1 MNIRSRTLVATSMAA
16 MTFAVTGCVSI
27 PKDRGA
33 AEMQPLL
40 DARSSAGMS
49 SVRWP
54 SERSACDGMVPQEPL
69 TADAAVGI
77 ALRCSPRLQ
86 SLYAELALTQADVY
100 EATRLSNPQLG
111 FAQLATG
118 APDDIV
124 NTTWSISQ
132 RFVELMLLPVRQRV
146 GRETLLASQ
155 QHAAHEV
162 LQLEQSVRAAYV
174 TYVAAVAI
182 AEMQLRAAT
191 AADLSAQTASAFH
204 AAGNISELQLSREQA
219 TAIEVK
225 LEHGKAKSAAAR
237 ARADLLSVMGLPSR
251 DAATLIAPTS
261 LPVPLTLA
269 ISQPSDADALRKS
282 AQDQRLDLQAARQRV
297 TALDGNLSQQSIWRW
312 FGDFEVG
319 YERESETNES
329 IRSGPTAA
337 IGIPLFNTRKDLVL
351 RAKGQLELAQVEL
364 RKLEIELDNDTEA
377 AMEEARNARDAS
389 EALRDQLVP
398 LRERITA
405 LSQREFNY
413 MFIGAFELLAVKRDE
428 LQTYRH
434 YLEAVRDEWL
444 TQIQLQR
451 IAGGKLPASLLMNK
465 DAGVQP

>member
-1 MNIRSRTLVATSMAA
+1 MNTGSKTLVVTSIAA
-16 MTFAVTGCVSI
+16 MAFAVTGCVSI

-40 DARSSAGMS
+40 DARSSAGALD
-49 SVRWP
+49 VRWP
-54 SERSACDGMVPQEPL
+54 SACDKAVPQEPL
-69 TADAAVGI
+69 TADAAVSI

-111 FAQLATG
+111 FARVATG

-124 NTTWSISQ
+124 KTTWSISQ

-155 QHAAHEV
+155 QYAAHEV

-182 AEMQLRAAT
+182 AEMQARAAT
-191 AADLSAQTASAFH
+191 AADLSAQTAVAFR
-204 AAGNISELQLSREQA
+204 AAGNINELQLSREQA
-219 TAIEVK
+219 TAIEAK
-225 LEHGKAKSAAAR
+225 IEYGKAKSEAAR
-237 ARADLLSVMGLPSR
+237 ARADLLSVMGLASR
-251 DAATLIAPTS
+251 DAAKLAAPTS
-261 LPVPLTLA
+261 LPRPLTLA
-269 ISQPSDADALRKS
+269 LTQPSDADALRKS

-297 TALDGNLSQQSIWRW
+297 AALDSNASQQRIWRW

-319 YERESETNES
+319 YERERETNES
-329 IRSGPTAA
+329 TRSGPTAS

-377 AMEEARNARDAS
+377 VMEAARNARDAS
-389 EALRDQLVP
+389 QALREQLVP
-398 LRERITA
+398 LRERITS

-428 LQTYRH
+428 MQTYRQ
-434 YLEAVRDEWL
+434 YLEAIRDEWL

-451 IAGGKLPASLLMNK
+451 IAGGKLPPSLLTNK